1 MQKQKTLTVRVPQG
15 VYDRVV
21 GEAESQKIGIADYIR
36 AALSERL
43 ESDHQA
49 ERLAALESRLNQK
62 LDRLQQSVDQLG
74 VEEVSHG

>member
-15 VYDRVV
+15 IYDRVV

-62 LDRLQQSVDQLG
+62 LDALQQSINQLA
-74 VEEVSHG
+74 VEE

>member
-1 MQKQKTLTVRVPQG
+1 MQKTLTVRVAQG
-15 VYDRVV
+15 IYDRVV
-21 GEAESQKIGIADYIR
+21 AEAESQKIGIADYIR

-62 LDRLQQSVDQLG
+62 LDALQQSINQLA
-74 VEEVSHG
+74 VEE

>member
-1 MQKQKTLTVRVPQG
+1 MQKTLTVRVSQG
-15 VYDRVV
+15 IYDQVAR
-21 GEAESQKIGIADYIR
+21 EAEAKKIGVADFIR